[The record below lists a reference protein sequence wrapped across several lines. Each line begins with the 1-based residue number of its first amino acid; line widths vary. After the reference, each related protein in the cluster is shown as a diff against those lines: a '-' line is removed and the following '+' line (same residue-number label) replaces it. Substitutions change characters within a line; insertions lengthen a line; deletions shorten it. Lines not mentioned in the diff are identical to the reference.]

1 MDTDTLRYQSMPVCS
16 PLGDETIVLNGLN
29 SSPIV
34 PSAPLYE
41 ANFNQQTAVKSIST
55 EHPTEFSP
63 KDSESVTSEDFNKFQ
78 LLSPDD
84 SRLVHVPAQVETKVK
99 RIDDDEQETIDDS
112 KSKTNDDN
120 DDEKKDNVYKEE
132 TCPKTGN
139 IYSEFDDLVS
149 CNRTESHPTPAKTH
163 SYENLDADQIEP
175 YFTSQY
181 DSLTHSPAQGD
192 SLGIHCSPEVNSRA
206 AAVETLPKEL
216 DSSLQMNTLKD
227 IDPTDSP
234 IQSEYR
240 C

>member
-1 MDTDTLRYQSMPVCS
+1 MPVHS

-29 SSPIV
+29 TSPIV

-55 EHPTEFSP
+55 EHPNEFSP
-63 KDSESVTSEDFNKFQ
+63 KDSDSVTSEDFNKFQ

-84 SRLVHVPAQVETKVK
+84 SRLGSAQVETKVK
-99 RIDDDEQETIDDS
+99 HIDDDEQETLDDS
-112 KSKTNDDN
+112 KFKMNDEN
-120 DDEKKDNVYKEE
+120 DDEKKDNVNKEE

-149 CNRTESHPTPAKTH
+149 SNRTESHPAPAKTH

-192 SLGIHCSPEVNSRA
+192 SPGIHCSPEVNNTA

-216 DSSLQMNTLKD
+216 DSSLQMKTLKD